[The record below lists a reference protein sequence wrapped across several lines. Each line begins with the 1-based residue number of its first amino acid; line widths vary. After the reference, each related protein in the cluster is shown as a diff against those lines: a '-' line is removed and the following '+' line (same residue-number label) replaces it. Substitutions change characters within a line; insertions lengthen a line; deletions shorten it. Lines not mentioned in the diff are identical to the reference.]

1 MSDYA
6 TKNDMMFFQ
15 NEVLGDIKKVE
26 NKLNSKFE
34 EKTSDIN
41 SKLVTQE
48 KKMILLSNKFDEL
61 YETIITQKD
70 NEEKISK
77 IVNFKKKTEESMFIY
92 DTKINS
98 LERDLSNAIYKM
110 DQTIN
115 N

>member
-48 KKMILLSNKFDEL
+48 KKNDS
-61 YETIITQKD
+61 T
-70 NEEKISK
+70 
-77 IVNFKKKTEESMFIY
+77 FK
-92 DTKINS
+92 
-98 LERDLSNAIYKM
+98 
-110 DQTIN
+110 
-115 N
+115 